1 MWLVYNKGLKVDK
14 PDIKGFDVVRSN
26 FPKAFR
32 SFMKQIIIDILHDK
46 DSDILNSEI
55 ADFKVKYKKES
66 ITSIMLPTSV
76 KEISKFGYGQKG
88 TPIHIK
94 SAQNYNKLLELL
106 NIESIPPIDDGDK
119 ILWTYLRPNPYN
131 FDTIAITGYDDP
143 VELVEFV
150 ERYIDKDALFDRVLM
165 TKLQSIWDDLGWGQV
180 ILQVNDEY
188 F

>member
-1 MWLVYNKGLKVDK
+1 
-14 PDIKGFDVVRSN
+14 
-26 FPKAFR
+26 
-32 SFMKQIIIDILHDK
+32 
-46 DSDILNSEI
+46 
-55 ADFKVKYKKES
+55 
-66 ITSIMLPTSV
+66 MLPTSV

-88 TPIHIK
+88 TPIHVK
-94 SAQNYNKLLELL
+94 SSQNYNKLLELL

-119 ILWTYLRPNPYN
+119 ILWTYLRSNPYN
-131 FDTIAITGYDDP
+131 FDTIALTGYDDP

-150 ERYIDKDALFDRVLM
+150 DRYIDKDALFDRVLM